1 LQSVINRAIN
11 AIINEN
17 ISYRKQIAFCSVL
30 YVLSMFKHVL
40 RIMFCTASV
49 VGTDMD
55 RSATDCIRVAKFL
68 VTVSD
73 LVKIFPHLVLFDHH
87 AKVGYESHKNFEDI
101 EASPVGM
108 RT

>member
-1 LQSVINRAIN
+1 MQSVINRAIN

-17 ISYRKQIAFCSVL
+17 IGYRKQIAFCSVL
-30 YVLSMFKHVL
+30 YVLKHVL

-55 RSATDCIRVAKFL
+55 RSAIPAAFVSQIFL
-68 VTVSD
+68 VMVSD
-73 LVKIFPHLVLFDHH
+73 LVKIFHHLVLFDHH
-87 AKVGYESHKNFEDI
+87 AKLGYESRKNFEDI